1 MDKRDFRDELAHGK
15 EQAPWEGDAQGG
27 VPSVALSREM
37 TGVVYHLWLSL
48 AL

>member
-27 VPSVALSREM
+27 VPSVALPSSV
-37 TGVVYHLWLSL
+37 TQAKSVLSSDHL
-48 AL
+48 